1 MFSKKKKTL
10 IPWVLRIMT
19 VSIFFLSSC
28 VGKKSNSIPDE
39 SGELFKKSEQ
49 LIRLYIDSITT
60 AKDSTSLINIINN
73 FDSKITNLNY
83 SFPPDTDL
91 KMSEQENDS
100 LIHLFKKLE
109 NAKQRQDSIIMKKF
123 PKDSLS
129 NNSENMLVVD
139 SLK

>member
-1 MFSKKKKTL
+1 
-10 IPWVLRIMT
+10 MT

-28 VGKKSNSIPDE
+28 VGKKNNSLPDE

-60 AKDSTSLINIINN
+60 AKDSTGLINIISN

-100 LIHLFKKLE
+100 LIHLFRKLE
-109 NAKQRQDSIIMKKF
+109 NAKQRQDSIIMKKV
-123 PKDSLS
+123 PKDSLI
-129 NNSENMLVVD
+129 NNPENVLAVD